1 MKYSR
6 LVSADFE
13 SGLRLAHTL
22 TDFASYAI
30 ALLFAGAE
38 YSLKH
43 AHQLH
48 VEQCKAETGCYRSAL
63 SGTGIGQAGAN
74 QAHAWSTFA
83 TDSLRDLRSINQM
96 LQSDMEYWTS
106 RVVRDCLSAVT
117 TPLAAH
123 SERWP

>member
-6 LVSADFE
+6 LVSAHFE

-43 AHQLH
+43 AHQLQ
-48 VEQCKAETGCYRSAL
+48 VEQCKAETGCYRSAM
-63 SGTGIGQAGAN
+63 SGTGIAQAGATH
-74 QAHAWSTFA
+74 AHAWSSFA
-83 TDSLRDLRSINQM
+83 TASLKDLRSINQM
-96 LQSDMEYWTS
+96 LHSDMEYWAS
-106 RVVRDCLSAVT
+106 RVVRDCLSTVT
-117 TPLAAH
+117 APLAAR
-123 SERWP
+123 SGQWP